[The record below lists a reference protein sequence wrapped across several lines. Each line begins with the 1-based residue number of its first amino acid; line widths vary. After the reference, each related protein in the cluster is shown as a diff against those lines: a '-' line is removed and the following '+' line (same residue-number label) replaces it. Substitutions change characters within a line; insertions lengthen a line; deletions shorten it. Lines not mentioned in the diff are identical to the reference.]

1 MSYCRFSSDN
11 WRSDVYVYEHCGGG
25 FVTHV
30 AGNKRIFQP
39 IPDIPH
45 SWMPR
50 FGAEFVRAERRVV
63 YPSRWHQ
70 FAANRVYS
78 VWALWHRLHMFSL
91 SVIPSK
97 NIGLP
102 HDGEALS
109 DDTASECA
117 DRLESL
123 QAIDYHV
130 PQYAIDTLR
139 EEAAEVAP

>member
-11 WRSDVYVYEHCGGG
+11 WRSDVYTYEHCGGG

-30 AGNKRIFQP
+30 AGNKRIFPP
-39 IPDIPH
+39 IPDIPY

-50 FGAEFVRAERRVV
+50 FGAKYVPAERRVV
-63 YPSRWHQ
+63 YPTRWHS
-70 FAANRVYS
+70 FAAHRVYS
-78 VWALWHRLHMFSL
+78 VSALWHRLHMWSL

-102 HDGEALS
+102 HDGESFS
-109 DDTASECA
+109 DETASECA
-117 DRLESL
+117 ERLVSL
-123 QAIDYHV
+123 RAVGYHV
-130 PQYAIDTLR
+130 PQSAINALR